1 MPTAS
6 PDTQCNSHKADASH
20 KPPTASESHYR
31 LMIIVAAALSG
42 SQRHKESEM
51 ERYQLSTDQLLRLK
65 RVADYTGLQ
74 WRSLAARPARAKQMI
89 DTYHDMTMGRTK
101 AQFINLVN
109 QLEAS
114 E

>member
-51 ERYQLSTDQLLRLK
+51 DISHWIALLLLLMITSPFIVSWVVRRRER
-65 RVADYTGLQ
+65 
-74 WRSLAARPARAKQMI
+74 RANWI
-89 DTYHDMTMGRTK
+89 K
-101 AQFINLVN
+101 AIKAIAKTQGI
-109 QLEAS
+109 E
-114 E
+114 